1 MEEKNIIAIEIGSSK
16 VRGAIGTYSADGV
29 LTASAVE
36 EEPMKDW
43 VRNGTVSNVE
53 EVASLVS
60 RVIRKIENRVSP
72 RKVASV
78 YVGLGGRSFM
88 SLKRDVETGFSEE
101 IEITD
106 NEISQL
112 IDKAKHTPYAD
123 RELYG
128 IEPCKFMVDKSEVS
142 QPKGTLGNSI
152 KMSANLIISRP
163 QPKRNIERLFNE
175 KLKLSIAGFQVRQL
189 AIADV
194 VLTNDE
200 KRLGCI
206 LVDFGAETTAVS
218 IYKHGKLQYFTTLPL
233 GGRNVTR
240 DIMQLHM
247 IEERAEELKCSVGNA
262 SSTVAT
268 AAIGGTEYMELNN
281 YVSHRAGEIIAN
293 VREQLKYAGYKAND
307 LTGGIIVVGGGTR
320 LAGFNER
327 LSSRLGMKLRTGS
340 VNVSEV
346 RITNSK
352 ISATEMVDVLSVLC
366 AAVKNNPVD
375 CLMEPAVE
383 EPQVIITQ
391 QEVEAEKKEE
401 PVQEEEV
408 QKPKRRS
415 SFLDKFKSLA
425 EKLMTDSDNDD
436 DDVYRDDD

>member
-1 MEEKNIIAIEIGSSK
+1 M
-16 VRGAIGTYSADGV
+16 
-29 LTASAVE
+29 
-36 EEPMKDW
+36 
-43 VRNGTVSNVE
+43 
-53 EVASLVS
+53 
-60 RVIRKIENRVSP
+60 
-72 RKVASV
+72 
-78 YVGLGGRSFM
+78 
-88 SLKRDVETGFSEE
+88 
-101 IEITD
+101 
-106 NEISQL
+106 
-112 IDKAKHTPYAD
+112 
-123 RELYG
+123 
-128 IEPCKFMVDKSEVS
+128 
-142 QPKGTLGNSI
+142 
-152 KMSANLIISRP
+152 
-163 QPKRNIERLFNE
+163 
-175 KLKLSIAGFQVRQL
+175 
-189 AIADV
+189 
-194 VLTNDE
+194 
-200 KRLGCI
+200 
-206 LVDFGAETTAVS
+206 
-218 IYKHGKLQYFTTLPL
+218 
-233 GGRNVTR
+233 
-240 DIMQLHM
+240 
-247 IEERAEELKCSVGNA
+247 
-262 SSTVAT
+262 
-268 AAIGGTEYMELNN
+268 
-281 YVSHRAGEIIAN
+281 SHRAGEIIAN

-401 PVQEEEV
+401 LVQEEEV